1 MAGGGAGAGEDHARR
16 NGAARPGRVHGVD
29 VALTLAEAGALLGLS
44 VRAVQRLIGRGYLRP
59 FFLPASN
66 RPRIPMDQV
75 LAIRARTERDGPP
88 RRLPGTRKRNAHE
101 P

>member
-1 MAGGGAGAGEDHARR
+1 MAGRGAGAEDHARR
-16 NGAARPGRVHGVD
+16 NGAARSGRVHGVD
-29 VALTLAEAGALLGLS
+29 VALTLTEAGALLGLS
-44 VRAVQRLIGRGYLRP
+44 VRAVQRLIGGGYLKP

-88 RRLPGTRKRNAHE
+88 RRLPGARKRNARE